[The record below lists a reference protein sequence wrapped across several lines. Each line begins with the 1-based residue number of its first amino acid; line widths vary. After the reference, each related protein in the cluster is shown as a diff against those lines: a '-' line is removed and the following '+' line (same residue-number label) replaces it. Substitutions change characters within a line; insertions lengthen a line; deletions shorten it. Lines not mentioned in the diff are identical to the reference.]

1 MISRT
6 ACHFRLR
13 ASLLLCAMAGRPT
26 ARSGPTAAGIRAWL
40 LLCALGGL
48 WGCPAPAPPS
58 VDREESQASKGAPPP
73 PLVVAVV
80 DDPAL
85 GPAIARQWRAQTEEE
100 VKIHELTADV
110 VQQASRLPADVIVF
124 PVGLVGTL
132 AQRGLIQPL
141 PPALVE
147 SPGFEPR
154 DIFDAIR
161 LMQMRWGRQTVA
173 VPLGLPQ
180 LLLAYRADLLE
191 RLGAKPP
198 ADWATYQKLVAQL
211 ADRGALGD
219 AAPADAAPW
228 YGAIE
233 PLAAGWAG
241 QLLLARAAA
250 YALHREQ
257 FSALFRFE
265 TMEPL
270 IAHPPYVRAL
280 EELVASS
287 RSGGFASRRHTPQ
300 DAMAALCQGQC
311 AVAITW
317 AGPQTPAPK
326 LPGGSRI
333 DFALLPGSSQ
343 AYRFA
348 TRSWETRQAEEAM
361 HVPLLSVEGR
371 LAAVCSSTSHVGRAQ
386 SLVLWLAGPQ
396 ASVQIAPHSPWTT
409 LFRASHLSTAT
420 RWTGEL
426 PPQAARRYAQ
436 VLQETLQL
444 PRTLPGLTL
453 PGRARYLAAL
463 DEAVW
468 AALDGTPPRQALT
481 TAAQRWEEITNELG
495 REAQRQASA
504 ASLQQEAF

>member
-1 MISRT
+1 M
-6 ACHFRLR
+6 
-13 ASLLLCAMAGRPT
+13 MAQT
-26 ARSGPTAAGIRAWL
+26 ARTRRLGAWL
-40 LLCALGGL
+40 LVGWMAGL
-48 WGCPAPAPPS
+48 SACSGPAAPP
-58 VDREESQASKGAPPP
+58 VDPAESRTPDSEPTR
-73 PLVVAVV
+73 PLVVLVV

-85 GPAIARQWRAQTEEE
+85 GSAIARQWRAHTEEDLE
-100 VKIHELTADV
+100 VQEVSAEV
-110 VQQASRLPADVIVF
+110 VQRASRLPADVIVF

-132 AQRGLIQPL
+132 AERGLLQPL
-141 PPALVE
+141 PSALVE
-147 SPGFEPR
+147 SPAFDAR

-161 LMQMRWGRQTVA
+161 LMEMRWGRQTVA

-191 RLGAKPP
+191 QLDAEPP
-198 ADWATYQKLVAQL
+198 AEWADYQKLAARL
-211 ADRGALGD
+211 ADRSALKEAAPEGD
-219 AAPADAAPW
+219 APW
-228 YGAIE
+228 QATIE

-241 QLLLARAAA
+241 QLLLARAAS

-270 IAHPPYVRAL
+270 IAQPPYVRAL

-287 RSGGFASRRHTPQ
+287 RAGGFAPQRHTPAE
-300 DAMAALCQGQC
+300 AMAVLGQGRC
-311 AVAITW
+311 AMAITW
-317 AGPQTPAPK
+317 PGPQTPAPK
-326 LPGGSRI
+326 LPAGARI
-333 DFALLPGSSQ
+333 DFALLPGSHE

-348 TRSWETRQAEEAM
+348 TRSWQPRQAEEEI

-371 LAAVCSSTSHVGRAQ
+371 LAAVCSSTRQAGRAQ
-386 SLVLWLAGPQ
+386 TLVLWLGGPQ
-396 ASVQIAPHSPWTT
+396 ASVQIAPHSPLTT
-409 LFRASHLSTAT
+409 LFRTSHLGSAS

-436 VLQETLQL
+436 VLQQTLQL
-444 PRTLPGLTL
+444 PRALPGLTI

-468 AALDGTPPRQALT
+468 AALDGTPPRQALAA
-481 TAAQRWEEITNELG
+481 AAQRWEEITYELG
-495 REAQRQASA
+495 REAQRQANA